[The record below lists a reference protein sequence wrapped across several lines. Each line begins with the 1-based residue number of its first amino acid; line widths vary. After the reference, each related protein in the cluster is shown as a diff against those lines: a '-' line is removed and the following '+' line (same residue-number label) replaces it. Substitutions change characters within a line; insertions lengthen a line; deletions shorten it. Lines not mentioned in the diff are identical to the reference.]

1 MDTNNTESQH
11 YLKLPENFYDH
22 LILSFSLSMVVGLM
36 IGALI
41 WILLT
46 WLSRRRAS
54 ARISRRNPRQSRTS
68 PHSLLHSRS
77 GFYRNSSY
85 DRRSNNSLASAALTF
100 QRQASLEQADPFARK
115 PSFRASTFHPLLQCS
130 QIAREAEEG
139 SQTTLPR
146 SNAGSMVNVGGLA
159 RPDSFWSNSSLR
171 GFHATQTPP
180 PAYETVIR
188 AYQETCT

>member
-1 MDTNNTESQH
+1 MDTNRTETQH
-11 YLKLPENFYDH
+11 YLKLPDNFYDN
-22 LILSFSLSMVVGLM
+22 LILSFSLSMVAGLT
-36 IGALI
+36 IGAVI
-41 WILLT
+41 CILLT

-68 PHSLLHSRS
+68 PHSRS
-77 GFYRNSSY
+77 GFYRYSSY

-146 SNAGSMVNVGGLA
+146 SNAGSTVTVGSLA
-159 RPDSFWSNSSLR
+159 RPDSFWSNSGMH
-171 GFHATQTPP
+171 GFYSTQTPP
-180 PAYETVIR
+180 PPYETVIR
-188 AYQETCT
+188 AFQETST